1 MALSQDQLNQ
11 TLWAAADSSRVQV
24 DASIYKDYALAVL
37 FFKYLSDKSKAEVKK
52 LKERFGD
59 NQEHIDE
66 KMKLSR
72 FYLPKDA
79 SFDDVYSQR
88 EQDRKSV
95 V

>member
-1 MALSQDQLNQ
+1 MALTQDQLNQ

-37 FFKYLSDKSKAEVKK
+37 FFKYLSDKSKAEITK

-59 NQEHIDE
+59 NQERIDE

-72 FYLPKDA
+72 FYLP
-79 SFDDVYSQR
+79 
-88 EQDRKSV
+88 
-95 V
+95 